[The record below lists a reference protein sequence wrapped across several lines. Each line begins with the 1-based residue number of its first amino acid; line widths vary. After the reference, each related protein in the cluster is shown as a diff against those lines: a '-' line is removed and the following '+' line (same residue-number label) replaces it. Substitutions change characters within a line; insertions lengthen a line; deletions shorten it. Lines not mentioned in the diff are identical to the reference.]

1 MWIELRFSIRGS
13 VLSYEIHPRA
23 SFLEIA
29 GPPSKGSKDLS
40 HAADIS
46 KSCTLTLAASFA
58 RSPTEASTIPTNFFN
73 GRLDG
78 PTMKTL
84 DLVLANW
91 DFSLNPSDDTILDV
105 SAAGADG
112 RLVNAPMRAVTGH
125 DWDATESDWTKAKYG
140 YGGIHF
146 HEDDLDERMI
156 SMMLPGRQTSQSTYL
171 NLLGPVYTQ

>member
-1 MWIELRFSIRGS
+1 
-13 VLSYEIHPRA
+13 
-23 SFLEIA
+23 
-29 GPPSKGSKDLS
+29 
-40 HAADIS
+40 
-46 KSCTLTLAASFA
+46 
-58 RSPTEASTIPTNFFN
+58 
-73 GRLDG
+73 
-78 PTMKTL
+78 MKTL

-146 HEDDLDERMI
+146 HEDDLDDAAWKTDFTI
-156 SMMLPGRQTSQSTYL
+156 NLPESLRSGVYAIEIHGLNSKEVKDSIPFYLRPTPSTSAALGARVAYIMSTFTASKYYVTCKFANAKYVVVPCVRQRTCL
-171 NLLGPVYTQ
+171 R